1 MENEAMNAS
10 AWDEFQQLLACE
22 GDWLAELEPL
32 ALPLDERVAAVYA
45 ERNLSALGMLDVL
58 DERSADVS
66 DEDSPLVQDL
76 ARMDAKLTALIH
88 IINRVLIP
96 DALTRPR
103 HALRFNA
110 LGVLLPPE
118 LAPAGEGA
126 LLRIRLDGCP
136 SFPLELPVRVE
147 RRFPDGR
154 VFATFE
160 NHSEH
165 LSEGLERMVFR
176 HHRRRVAV
184 TRQGHVPTA

>member
-1 MENEAMNAS
+1 MNAS

-32 ALPLDERVAAVYA
+32 SLPLDERMAAGYA
-45 ERNLSALGMLDVL
+45 ERNLAALGMLDVL
-58 DERSADVS
+58 DERTAEVS

-103 HALRFNA
+103 HTLRFNA
-110 LGVLLPPE
+110 VGALVPPA
-118 LAPAGEGA
+118 LALAGEGA
-126 LLRIRLDGCP
+126 LLRIRLDACP

-154 VFATFE
+154 VFLTFE
-160 NHSEH
+160 NHSDA
-165 LSEGLERMVFR
+165 LGEGLERMVFR

-184 TRQGHVPTA
+184 TRQGHGPAA

>member
-1 MENEAMNAS
+1 MNAS

-22 GDWLAELEPL
+22 GDWLAEVAPL
-32 ALPLDERVAAVYA
+32 ALPLDERVAAGYA

-58 DERSADVS
+58 DERSSDLS

-88 IINRVLIP
+88 ILNRVLVP

-110 LGVLLPPE
+110 LGALVPPA
-118 LAPAGEGA
+118 LAPAGEAA
-126 LLRIRLDGCP
+126 LLCIRLDGCP
-136 SFPLELPVRVE
+136 SFPLELPARVE
-147 RRFPDGR
+147 RRFPDGQ
-154 VFATFE
+154 VFLTFE
-160 NHSEH
+160 THSEP
-165 LSEGLERMVFR
+165 LREGLERMVFR

-184 TRQGHVPTA
+184 TRQGHVPAA